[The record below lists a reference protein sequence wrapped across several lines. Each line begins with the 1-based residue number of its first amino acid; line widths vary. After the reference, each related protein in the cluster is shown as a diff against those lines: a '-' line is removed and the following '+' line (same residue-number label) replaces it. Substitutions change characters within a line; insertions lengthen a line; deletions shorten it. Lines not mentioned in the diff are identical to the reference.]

1 MKNFLTTTALLTS
14 LNGFAFDVNLTEQ
27 GTMSVD
33 QLVEMG
39 VEHVQC
45 AQTEPRC
52 LLMGAKYGIQ
62 YPGQKVNEVA
72 LSEASTMSYAATVLK
87 GLRRDGFCK

>member
-1 MKNFLTTTALLTS
+1 MKKILAATTLLTS

-39 VEHVQC
+39 AEHVQC
-45 AQTEPRC
+45 AQMEPRC
-52 LLMGAKYGIQ
+52 LLMGTKYGIQ
-62 YPGQKVNEVA
+62 YPGQKVSEVT
-72 LSEASTMSYAATVLK
+72 LSEASTAPYAATLLK
-87 GLRRDGFCK
+87 RLRQDGFCK